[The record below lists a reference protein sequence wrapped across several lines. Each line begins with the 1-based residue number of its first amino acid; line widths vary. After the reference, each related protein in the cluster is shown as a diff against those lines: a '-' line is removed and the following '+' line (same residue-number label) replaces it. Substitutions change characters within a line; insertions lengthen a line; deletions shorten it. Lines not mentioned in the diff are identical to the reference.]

1 MIPAVI
7 TAWVLGHVVPAL
19 IGALGIPA
27 AFIAGLTLANVV
39 LLPLIGNLLKALA
52 IGLPLAW
59 FAGHVVPLALAA
71 LNAGLIPVAFVLG
84 ALANAIPAFLAG
96 LALANAVLVP
106 LLLGALA
113 LAALKAGLI
122 PVAFALGALNAIPA
136 FLAGLALATMALLPL
151 LLGALA
157 LPLILGALALPFVAA
172 LPVLGFIAGLLASL
186 PFLLGALAL
195 PWILA
200 ALALPLLPL
209 LAPILSVLLGTGI
222 ISTLVRMLFTLF
234 IWLGVL
240 LTNPV
245 LGVLT
250 VLPAIGLMVAELLLW
265 GVFTLISAIVFV
277 GVVLFTAFS
286 VLGDLLAWVFSL
298 VFGIL
303 DPLPI
308 GSVVAF
314 TISDINR
321 KEAIAKAVGAL
332 LYLDALFLAVLD

>member
-1 MIPAVI
+1 M
-7 TAWVLGHVVPAL
+7 
-19 IGALGIPA
+19 
-27 AFIAGLTLANVV
+27 
-39 LLPLIGNLLKALA
+39 PLWLCS
-52 IGLPLAW
+52 
-59 FAGHVVPLALAA
+59 
-71 LNAGLIPVAFVLG
+71 
-84 ALANAIPAFLAG
+84 
-96 LALANAVLVP
+96 
-106 LLLGALA
+106 

-265 GVFTLISAIVFV
+265 GVFTLNSAIVFV